1 MSFLP
6 KLGQKFDKVMG
17 KEQEF
22 LEAARNGD
30 VKTVEKL
37 LSNRTRQSMGG
48 VHRLTRYYILWQQI

>member
-17 KEQEF
+17 KEQDF

-30 VKTVEKL
+30 VQTIDKL
-37 LSNRTRQSMGG
+37 LSNRLRQSMGG
-48 VHRLTRYYILWQQI
+48 VHRLTRYYFWQ